1 MKRGD
6 RSVFTYRGKAAT
18 KGEIL
23 ELQESTSGG
32 INADSRQSN
41 VIKRMD
47 VKRRNDTFLE
57 MRSKAVLSSESG
69 NRSPLP
75 WTPCL
80 RILFGFPQGTH
91 TYSPQGQEFIRSRG
105 MPPKLVHMVT

>member
-47 VKRRNDTFLE
+47 VKRRNDTYFL
-57 MRSKAVLSSESG
+57 R
-69 NRSPLP
+69 
-75 WTPCL
+75 
-80 RILFGFPQGTH
+80 
-91 TYSPQGQEFIRSRG
+91 
-105 MPPKLVHMVT
+105 

>member
-6 RSVFTYRGKAAT
+6 RSVFMYRGKETT

-23 ELQESTSGG
+23 ELPESTSGG

-47 VKRRNDTFLE
+47 VKRRNTYFL
-57 MRSKAVLSSESG
+57 R
-69 NRSPLP
+69 
-75 WTPCL
+75 
-80 RILFGFPQGTH
+80 
-91 TYSPQGQEFIRSRG
+91 
-105 MPPKLVHMVT
+105 

>member
-6 RSVFTYRGKAAT
+6 RSVFMYRGKEAT

-23 ELQESTSGG
+23 ELPESTSGG

-47 VKRRNDTFLE
+47 VKRRNTYFL
-57 MRSKAVLSSESG
+57 R
-69 NRSPLP
+69 
-75 WTPCL
+75 
-80 RILFGFPQGTH
+80 
-91 TYSPQGQEFIRSRG
+91 
-105 MPPKLVHMVT
+105 